1 MGGFFLAK
9 KYFCGI
15 MGKNDN
21 KVVNFVFTKEDIL
34 KQLEVFKAAKG
45 KTVILHSSF
54 EPRGVEP
61 HKP

>member
-1 MGGFFLAK
+1 
-9 KYFCGI
+9 

-34 KQLEVFKAAKG
+34 KQLETFKAAKG